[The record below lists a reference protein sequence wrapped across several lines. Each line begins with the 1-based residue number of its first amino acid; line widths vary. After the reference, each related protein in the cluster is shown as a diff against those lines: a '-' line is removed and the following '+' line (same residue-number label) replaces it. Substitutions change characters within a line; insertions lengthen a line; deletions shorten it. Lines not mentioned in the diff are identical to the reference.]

1 MRQQLVSSGSHGFV
15 VGLSGGVDSA
25 VVLRLAQ
32 LAAPRATLG
41 PHDPSCSRP
50 AGPIPAGKQLQWRR
64 RMVLKILGQ
73 RRKPDVFHAYAALHL
88 VTMNAPMLAAAR
100 PLSNPLLDATA
111 LVRSAQAVIATEA
124 QAIEALHGRID
135 ANFLRACQLMFEC
148 SGRVVVSGMGKSGH
162 IARKIAATLA
172 STGTPAF
179 FVHPGE
185 ASHGD
190 LGMITQ
196 KDVVLALS
204 NSGETD
210 ELLTILP
217 LIKRQGIPLIAM
229 SGNNGSSLAR
239 LADVHLDTSVPAE
252 ACPLGLA
259 PTSSTT
265 AALVMGDALAI
276 ALLEAR
282 GFTDEDFARS
292 HPAGSLGRQLL
303 LKISDV
309 MHRDG
314 QIPSVGPDVTLTEAL
329 VEMTRKGLGMTA
341 IVDPADQRLLGVFTD
356 GDLRRAV
363 DDDDIDLRTTPVM
376 RLMTPQPK
384 TITADKLA
392 VEAAQL
398 MEAHKIH
405 ALLVVDADNRVVGAL
420 NIHDLLR
427 ARVV

>member
-1 MRQQLVSSGSHGFV
+1 
-15 VGLSGGVDSA
+15 
-25 VVLRLAQ
+25 
-32 LAAPRATLG
+32 
-41 PHDPSCSRP
+41 
-50 AGPIPAGKQLQWRR
+50 
-64 RMVLKILGQ
+64 
-73 RRKPDVFHAYAALHL
+73 
-88 VTMNAPMLAAAR
+88 
-100 PLSNPLLDATA
+100 LLDATA
-111 LVRSAQAVIATEA
+111 LVRSAQAAIATEA
-124 QAIEALHGRID
+124 RAIEALHDRID
-135 ANFLRACQLMFEC
+135 ANFLRACQLMFDC
-148 SGRVVVSGMGKSGH
+148 GGRVVVSGMGKSGH

-172 STGTPAF
+172 STGTPSF

-229 SGNNGSSLAR
+229 TGNDGSSLAR

-309 MHRDG
+309 MHVDG
-314 QIPSVGPDVTLTEAL
+314 KIPMVGPDVTMTEAL
-329 VEMTRKGLGMTA
+329 VEMTHKGLGMTA
-341 IVDPADQRLLGVFTD
+341 IVDEEHRLLGVFTD

-363 DDDDIDLRTTPVM
+363 DDDDIDLRTTPVTS
-376 RLMTPQPK
+376 LMTARPK
-384 TITADKLA
+384 TIAADKLA
-392 VEAAQL
+392 VEAARL
-398 MEAHKIH
+398 MEAHTIH
-405 ALLVVDADNRVVGAL
+405 ALLVVDEDNRVVGAL

>member
-1 MRQQLVSSGSHGFV
+1 MG
-15 VGLSGGVDSA
+15 
-25 VVLRLAQ
+25 
-32 LAAPRATLG
+32 
-41 PHDPSCSRP
+41 
-50 AGPIPAGKQLQWRR
+50 R
-64 RMVLKILGQ
+64 RMVLKNQ
-73 RRKPDVFHAYAALHL
+73 RHRNEEFAALAFSYSYPDPIS
-88 VTMNAPMLAAAR
+88 VSMNAQMQAASL
-100 PLSNPLLDATA
+100 PLSNPLLDGAK
-111 LVRSAQAVIATEA
+111 LVRSARAVIATEA
-124 QAIEALHGRID
+124 RAIEVLHDRID
-135 ANFLRACQLMFEC
+135 GRFLRACQLMFEC
-148 SGRVVVSGMGKSGH
+148 QGRVVVSGMGKSGH

-172 STGTPAF
+172 STGTPSF

-217 LIKRQGIPLIAM
+217 VIKRQGIPLIVM
-229 SGNNGSSLAR
+229 SGNGESSLAR
-239 LADVHLDTSVPAE
+239 IADVHLDTSVPAE

-259 PTSSTT
+259 PTASTT

-309 MHRDG
+309 MHAG
-314 QIPSVGPDVTLTEAL
+314 EQIPAVSPDASLTEAL

-341 IVDPADQRLLGVFTD
+341 IVDEQTSPA
-356 GDLRRAV
+356 RRVHRRRPAPRGRRRRHRSSR
-363 DDDDIDLRTTPVM
+363 DAGYAPHDC
-376 RLMTPQPK
+376 
-384 TITADKLA
+384 
-392 VEAAQL
+392 AAQDHL
-398 MEAHKIH
+398 GRQARDRGG
-405 ALLVVDADNRVVGAL
+405 AADGSAQ
-420 NIHDLLR
+420 DSCA
-427 ARVV
+427 ARRR

>member
-1 MRQQLVSSGSHGFV
+1 MIAKINGDRALALARDVFDIEADAIRGLRNHLDDGFV
-15 VGLSGGVDSA
+15 SA
-25 VVLRLAQ
+25 VDFLL
-32 LAAPRATLG
+32 
-41 PHDPSCSRP
+41 SCR
-50 AGPIPAGKQLQWRR
+50 
-64 RMVLKILGQ
+64 
-73 RRKPDVFHAYAALHL
+73 
-88 VTMNAPMLAAAR
+88 
-100 PLSNPLLDATA
+100 
-111 LVRSAQAVIATEA
+111 
-124 QAIEALHGRID
+124 
-135 ANFLRACQLMFEC
+135 
-148 SGRVVVSGMGKSGH
+148 GRVVVSGIGKSGH
-162 IARKIAATLA
+162 IARKLAATLA

-179 FVHPGE
+179 FVHPAE

-217 LIKRQGIPLIAM
+217 LIKRQGIPLIVM
-229 SGNNGSSLAR
+229 SGNTESSLAR
-239 LADVHLDTSVPAE
+239 LADVHIDTSVPAE

-259 PTSSTT
+259 PTASTT

-309 MHRDG
+309 MHVG
-314 QIPSVGPDVTLTEAL
+314 EKVPSVSPDASLTEAL

-341 IVDPADQRLLGVFTD
+341 IVDEQNHLLGVFTD

-363 DDDDIDLRTTPVM
+363 DDDDIDLRATPVTH
-376 RLMTPQPK
+376 LMTAKPK
-384 TITADKLA
+384 TISAEKLA
-392 VEAAQL
+392 IEAARL

-405 ALLVVDADNRVVGAL
+405 ALLVVDEANHVVGAL

>member
-1 MRQQLVSSGSHGFV
+1 
-15 VGLSGGVDSA
+15 
-25 VVLRLAQ
+25 
-32 LAAPRATLG
+32 
-41 PHDPSCSRP
+41 
-50 AGPIPAGKQLQWRR
+50 
-64 RMVLKILGQ
+64 MVLKILGQ
-73 RRKPDVFHAYAALHL
+73 RRKPHVFPAFELPPFP
-88 VTMNAPMLAAAR
+88 MNAQMLAAVR
-100 PLSNPLLDATA
+100 TLNNPLLDATA
-111 LVRSAQAVIATEA
+111 LVRSAQAVIAIEA
-124 QAIEALHGRID
+124 RAIEALHERID
-135 ANFLRACQLMFEC
+135 ADFLRACQLMFEC
-148 SGRVVVSGMGKSGH
+148 AGRVVVSGMGKSGH

-172 STGTPAF
+172 STGTPSF

-210 ELLTILP
+210 ELLMILP

-229 SGNNGSSLAR
+229 TGNSNSSLAR
-239 LADVHLDTSVPAE
+239 LADVHIDTSVPAE

-303 LKISDV
+303 LKISDI
-309 MHRDG
+309 MHTG
-314 QIPSVGPDVTLTEAL
+314 EQIPAVGPEVTLTEAL

-341 IVDPADQRLLGVFTD
+341 IIDAEQRLLGVFTD

-363 DDDDIDLRTTPVM
+363 DDDDIDLRATAVTQ
-376 RLMTPQPK
+376 LMTAQPK
-384 TITADKLA
+384 KITADKLA

>member
-1 MRQQLVSSGSHGFV
+1 M
-15 VGLSGGVDSA
+15 
-25 VVLRLAQ
+25 
-32 LAAPRATLG
+32 ATESLETAI
-41 PHDPSCSRP
+41 S
-50 AGPIPAGKQLQWRR
+50 L
-64 RMVLKILGQ
+64 L
-73 RRKPDVFHAYAALHL
+73 
-88 VTMNAPMLAAAR
+88 
-100 PLSNPLLDATA
+100 NPLLMNRLHTIKASIVPTVAALDAAT
-111 LVRSAQAVIATEA
+111 LSRSALNVIDTEA
-124 QAIEALHGRID
+124 RSIEVLKTRID
-135 ANFLRACQLMFEC
+135 ANFLHACQLMYEC
-148 SGRVVVSGMGKSGH
+148 PGRVVVSGMGKSGH

-217 LIKRQGIPLIAM
+217 LIKRQGVPLIVM
-229 SGNNGSSLAR
+229 TGNANSSLATMG
-239 LADVHLDTSVPAE
+239 DVHLDVSVPAE

-259 PTSSTT
+259 PTASTT

-292 HPAGSLGRQLL
+292 HPAGQLGRRLL
-303 LKISDV
+303 LHISDV
-309 MHRDG
+309 MHVG
-314 QIPSVGPDVTLTEAL
+314 EKIPAIGAEASLSEAL
-329 VEMTRKGLGMTA
+329 MEMTRKGLGMTA
-341 IVDPADQRLLGVFTD
+341 IVDAQQRLLGVFTD

-363 DDDDIDLRTTPVM
+363 DNKHIDLRTTPVTK
-376 RLMTPQPK
+376 LMTLQPK
-384 TITADKLA
+384 TIAGDKLA
-392 VEAAQL
+392 IEAAVL

-405 ALLVVDADNRVVGAL
+405 ALLVVDTDNRVVGAL